1 MGRSREF
8 IFAIIVEEIEVCV
21 LAVPYDFTDKGS
33 YCGALLFDSVI
44 IYVITHI
51 GKHLTD
57 DIKFNV
63 SEVVLLNDSFELR
76 QAFSQSFTLLVK
88 FIDLFNNV
96 FFGITSLGSS

>member
-8 IFAIIVEEIEVCV
+8 IFAIIVEEIEVCIFTI
-21 LAVPYDFTDKGS
+21 PNDFAYKGS

-57 DIKFNV
+57 DIKFDV
-63 SEVVLLNDSFELR
+63 GEVMLLDDRFELGL
-76 QAFSQSFTLLVK
+76 AFSQSLTLLVQ